1 MKIRIVNLKLSVHV
15 LSKCQR
21 NCTEL
26 KHIIAYYN
34 AFVVN
39 VKIDVVEKSV
49 ASVVCSKCKVNCAEL
64 RYDSCSNV
72 IIMNVRSVYNEDSL
86 VRCYTV

>member
-1 MKIRIVNLKLSVHV
+1 M
-15 LSKCQR
+15 
-21 NCTEL
+21 
-26 KHIIAYYN
+26 
-34 AFVVN
+34 VN

-72 IIMNVRSVYNEDSL
+72 IIMNVRGVYNEDSL